1 MNSTIDL
8 KDEVRKAIAGEWP
21 AFAATHPKL
30 AAALDETVLLDPAM
44 QSLAEDPEYVET
56 MRAAIAVG
64 AGAAVISDV
73 ISKFVRRWLRTLI

>member
-1 MNSTIDL
+1 MNSIDL
-8 KDEVRKAIAGEWP
+8 KDEVRKAISSEWP

-44 QSLAEDPEYVET
+44 QSLADDADYQEA
-56 MRAAIAVG
+56 MRTAEGVG

-73 ISKFVRRWLRTLI
+73 IGRFVRQWLRTLV